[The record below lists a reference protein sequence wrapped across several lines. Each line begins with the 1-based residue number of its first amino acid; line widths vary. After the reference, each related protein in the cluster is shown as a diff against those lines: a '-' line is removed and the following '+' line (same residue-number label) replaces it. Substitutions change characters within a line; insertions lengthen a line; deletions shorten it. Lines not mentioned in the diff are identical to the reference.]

1 MTLTMTLKLPIPS
14 KNVKP
19 LKTLKGPAS
28 PLTEL
33 VDEEGRSRV
42 EYALGLGLPVFE
54 AAASTSRRDRS
65 ST

>member
-1 MTLTMTLKLPIPS
+1 MTLTMNLKLPIPS

-19 LKTLKGPAS
+19 LKALKGPAS

-42 EYALGLGLPVFE
+42 EYALGLGLPCSRP
-54 AAASTSRRDRS
+54 AASTSRRDRS